1 MSKRKTVI
9 RALLIA
15 ATSLSISAHSLGKE
29 STDHASQRSSLP
41 LPAASDELR
50 AAIAGTPVINVDAM
64 RESAPAD
71 LEAWQSLI
79 NEMDKPA
86 DAAANALAIARNVS
100 VTVDTI
106 SGVTVR
112 QVRPA
117 VVAKNNSDRLFVH
130 IHGGAYVF
138 SGGDASVFEAVLI
151 ADHLGMPV
159 VSIDYRMPP
168 AHPFPAGLNDV
179 VAVYQELLTDYPA
192 GKIAMGGTSAGGG
205 LTLAAV
211 HKLIRKSLPVPAAL
225 FVGTPWADLS
235 KTGDSLYTNE
245 GIDHVLITYD
255 GILAAAARL
264 YAGKH
269 DLKHPLISPVYGSFK
284 GFPPTQ
290 LVTGSRD
297 LFLSSTIRSH
307 RQLRAAGVVADLH
320 VYEGFGHGDYFSE
333 SPESREVYAELEAFV
348 SERLQ

>member
-1 MSKRKTVI
+1 MNERNTVVHF
-9 RALLIA
+9 LLIA
-15 ATSLSISAHSLGKE
+15 FASLAISAHSLGKE
-29 STDHASQRSSLP
+29 STDCASQRSSLP

-50 AAIAGTPVINVDAM
+50 AAIAGAPFVNADAM
-64 RESAPAD
+64 RKSAPAD
-71 LEAWQSLI
+71 LEAWQRLI
-79 NEMDKPA
+79 NEMDNPA
-86 DAAANALAIARNVS
+86 DAAANALAKARNVS

-117 VVAKNNSDRLFVH
+117 VIAKNNSDRRFIH

-159 VSIDYRMPP
+159 ISIDYRMPP

-211 HKLIRKSLPVPAAL
+211 HKLIQRSLPVPAAL

-245 GIDHVLITYD
+245 CIDHVLTTYD
-255 GILAAAARL
+255 GVLAAAARL
-264 YAGKH
+264 YAGKY
-269 DLKHPLISPVYGSFK
+269 DLKYPLISPVYGSFR

-297 LFLSSTIRSH
+297 LLMSSTIRSH
-307 RQLRAAGVVADLH
+307 RQLRAAGVEADLH
-320 VYEGFGHGDYFSE
+320 IYEGFAHGDYFTE
-333 SPESREVYAELEAFV
+333 SPESRDVYAELKVFL
-348 SERLQ
+348 SEHLQ